1 MTTLLNSGT
10 YGCIFHPSINVCD
23 GNLDQ
28 EIDSE
33 HYITKI
39 QRYEKD
45 DDELAISRE
54 IQTIPH
60 YEQYFA
66 PIVKTCVVRGTN
78 INYDLVRA
86 CKEMQNDFS
95 EFNSTI
101 QYSSS
106 KVRYVG
112 KYNIGKYIKTL
123 TDPLQQLK
131 KIVNTHLHLLE
142 ALQYLISKKIVH
154 FDLKLDN
161 IMFDDIQ
168 SIPIIIDFGI
178 SKNLTPLRIGADGSV
193 DLTAHTPLNI
203 SNGAPSGHHSR
214 DVRAT
219 LQQLFISDD
228 PYDFWC
234 IDIFI
239 ICNIVY
245 ERNFYKTSVVTHQ
258 ALESLLENFKT
269 QTFTTL
275 LTPAEIRSF
284 EMNYKHYF
292 SKYVLQK
299 ATWVTVLQD
308 LLPYYPTWDNY
319 AVAMTYLY
327 MCKRNP
333 GLQQE
338 QTVSYITMLKD
349 ILTAMPNKRMSPK
362 ETQAKLREI
371 FA

>member
-10 YGCIFHPSINVCD
+10 YGCIFHPSVNVCN

-101 QYSSS
+101 KYSSS

-112 KYNIGKYIKTL
+112 KYNISKYIKTV
-123 TDPLQQLK
+123 TDPLKKLK
-131 KIVNTHLHLLE
+131 KIVNTHLHILD
-142 ALQYLISKKIVH
+142 AVQYLISKKIVH
-154 FDLKLDN
+154 FDLKSDN

-178 SKNLTPLRIGADGSV
+178 SKNLTPLRISV
-193 DLTAHTPLNI
+193 DESI
-203 SNGAPSGHHSR
+203 
-214 DVRAT
+214 DVT
-219 LQQLFISDD
+219 HKELLKQLFISDES
-228 PYDFWC
+228 YDFWC

-245 ERNFYKTSVVTHQ
+245 ERNFYMTSVVTHQ

-275 LTPAEIRSF
+275 LTPAEIRLF

-299 ATWVTVLQD
+299 ETWVTVLQD

-319 AVAMTYLY
+319 AVAMSYLY

-338 QTVSYITMLKD
+338 QTESYITMLKG

-362 ETQAKLREI
+362 DTQSKVREL
-371 FA
+371 FV